1 MLCASRMA
9 ALPFLL
15 ISTSNS
21 SPALCGWLAD
31 RSPNR
36 RLPLLVG
43 LLALGG
49 ATVMLCVGNS
59 VGILVTGRVLQGL
72 SAAVVW
78 TVGLALLVDTVGQKD
93 IGQMMGYVSMS
104 MSLAILVAPL
114 LGGVVY
120 AKAGYYAVYYL
131 AFALIFLDIL
141 LRIALVEKKVAA
153 KWLQGPTTEIS
164 SHPSSSAIVQPNNLP
179 PTQTSTLAVPTNPE
193 NPATRRSRLPP
204 ILSLLASRRLLAAL
218 WGCLVVAALT
228 TAFDAVLPLRA
239 QALFGFDSTGAGLLF
254 LALVLP
260 SFIAPVIGTLSD
272 KYGPRWLTTFG
283 LLLCGPLLVFLRFV
297 DHEGI
302 GQIVL
307 LCALLAM
314 VGLTLTMT
322 MTPLLA
328 EITYVVAAKEEK
340 RPGIY
345 GEKGAYAQAYALFNT
360 SFAAGTLIG
369 PLWAGFVS
377 AQAGWGTMSWSL
389 GLLSMVSAIP
399 AAIWTGGLITRRKDV
414 GKRWNHGADEKVN
427 NENGVT
433 A

>member
-1 MLCASRMA
+1 
-9 ALPFLL
+9 
-15 ISTSNS
+15 
-21 SPALCGWLAD
+21 
-31 RSPNR
+31 
-36 RLPLLVG
+36 
-43 LLALGG
+43 
-49 ATVMLCVGNS
+49 MLCVGNS

>member
-1 MLCASRMA
+1 
-9 ALPFLL
+9 
-15 ISTSNS
+15 
-21 SPALCGWLAD
+21 
-31 RSPNR
+31 
-36 RLPLLVG
+36 
-43 LLALGG
+43 
-49 ATVMLCVGNS
+49 MLCVGNS
-59 VGILVTGRVLQGL
+59 VGILVTGRLLQGL

-120 AKAGYYAVYYL
+120 ARAGYYAVYYL
-131 AFALIFLDIL
+131 AFGLIFLDIL
-141 LRIALVEKKVAA
+141 LRIALVEKKVAV
-153 KWLQGPTTEIS
+153 KWLQEPTTENS
-164 SHPSSSAIVQPNNLP
+164 SHTSSPAFVHPDNLP
-179 PTQTSTLAVPTNPE
+179 HTQTITLATPTNPE
-193 NPATRRSRLPP
+193 KLATKRSRLPP
-204 ILSLLASRRLLAAL
+204 VLSLLASRRLLAAL
-218 WGCLVVAALT
+218 WGCLVVAGLT

-283 LLLCGPLLVFLRFV
+283 LLLCGPLLVLLRFV

-314 VGLTLTMT
+314 VGLTLTMA

-377 AQAGWGTMSWSL
+377 TQAGWGTMSWSL

-399 AAIWTGGLITRRKDV
+399 AAIWTGGLITRRKEA
-414 GKRWNHGADEKVN
+414 GKRWNHGADEKAN

>member
-1 MLCASRMA
+1 MLCASRIA
-9 ALPFLL
+9 VLPFLL
-15 ISTSNS
+15 IATSNS

-31 RSPNR
+31 KSPNR

>member
-1 MLCASRMA
+1 
-9 ALPFLL
+9 
-15 ISTSNS
+15 
-21 SPALCGWLAD
+21 
-31 RSPNR
+31 
-36 RLPLLVG
+36 
-43 LLALGG
+43 
-49 ATVMLCVGNS
+49 MLCVGNS

-218 WGCLVVAALT
+218 WGCLVVAGLT